1 MNIAPLERPMIIA
14 VATDIHHAM
23 SPDCYLDFIR
33 DLFNP
38 DPVYLPNYILNK
50 NRHRIKQ
57 TGIDPKIYLDIG
69 TAAEIESPWSWQGNE
84 RWFCSAMFL
93 KLKAIR
99 CLEMKMTDVNA
110 LANHIGLHSPVSETT
125 PFMVSGRINRLT
137 EEGEL
142 VRYFKR
148 ADGSVRY
155 QIEVSEDFFFNDNL
169 FADERIWSSLNEDKY
184 RAPKST

>member
-1 MNIAPLERPMIIA
+1 MNIAPLERPMILA

-33 DLFNP
+33 DIFNP
-38 DPVYLPNYILNK
+38 DPVHIPNYVLNK
-50 NRHRIKQ
+50 NRFRIKQ
-57 TGIDPKIYLDIG
+57 TGIDPEIYMSLR
-69 TAAEIESPWSWQGNE
+69 AAEDIESPWSWQGNSH
-84 RWFCSAMFL
+84 WNCTSSVL

-99 CLEMKMTDVNA
+99 CIEMKMTDVNA
-110 LANHIGLHSPVSETT
+110 LANHIGLNCPVSEST

-148 ADGSVRY
+148 EDGSVRY